1 MYLCM
6 YICIYVYMY
15 ICIYVFIYICIYVYM
30 YICIYVSCVSYI
42 SYIYISHTHT
52 CICTNVVYPS
62 ESFFV
67 SQLSFTILTPG
78 EDCECGGGSLCEGS
92 CLHYFRCRW
101 AQNPFRVRGIFRPW
115 RDGRALNPHW
125 IHTYNLKICGIY
137 THTYIYMHVRVYPH
151 FCLVKP
157 HS

>member
-1 MYLCM
+1 MFICIYVYT

-15 ICIYVFIYICIYVYM
+15 ISIYLYMFICIYVYM
-30 YICIYVSCVSYI
+30 SMCKYVSYI
-42 SYIYISHTHT
+42 SDISYHIISYHIYIYHTHT
-52 CICTNVVYPS
+52 CVCTNVVYPS

-67 SQLSFTILTPG
+67 SQLSFTTLMPG

-115 RDGRALNPHW
+115 RDGRALNPH
-125 IHTYNLKICGIY
+125 
-137 THTYIYMHVRVYPH
+137 
-151 FCLVKP
+151 
-157 HS
+157 

>member
-1 MYLCM
+1 M
-6 YICIYVYMY
+6 YIMYICIYQCIYVYMY
-15 ICIYVFIYICIYVYM
+15 ICIYVFMYICIYVYM
-30 YICIYVSCVSYI
+30 YHVYHIYHI
-42 SYIYISHTHT
+42 YIYITHT

-115 RDGRALNPHW
+115 RAGRALNPH
-125 IHTYNLKICGIY
+125 
-137 THTYIYMHVRVYPH
+137 
-151 FCLVKP
+151 
-157 HS
+157 

>member
-1 MYLCM
+1 MCLCIYMYL
-6 YICIYVYMY
+6 CIYVYMY
-15 ICIYVFIYICIYVYM
+15 ICIYVLMYVYMYICIYECIYVNMYLSMYICIYVCIYVYMYICFYLYM

-42 SYIYISHTHT
+42 SHIYIYHTHT

-115 RDGRALNPHW
+115 RDGRALNPH
-125 IHTYNLKICGIY
+125 
-137 THTYIYMHVRVYPH
+137 
-151 FCLVKP
+151 
-157 HS
+157 